1 MSKYSKRI
9 SKLVKNPRNALVLGS
24 AFGFLNELVGL
35 FSTIFVL
42 NEDPNRLRHK
52 TIVYRDSIDLIQ
64 DIDIILVDLDYF
76 DQIKNL
82 HAIWRKTNP
91 VILLQGSS
99 FSNKKIQKLLN
110 SENYFGIDQTTHYII
125 WKSK

>member
-82 HAIWRKTNP
+82 HTIWRKTNP

-110 SENYFGIDQTTHYII
+110 SENYVGMEQTNHYII